1 MSADTS
7 GFRCAS
13 AIEETSL
20 QKGQPLTVA
29 PRHVGAQDVHA
40 GGEGEAH
47 AGGLS
52 HGFGMGHLTKVK
64 RARPPAYPRA
74 GSFSR
79 ARDC

>member
-1 MSADTS
+1 MCADTS
-7 GFRCAS
+7 GFRSAS
-13 AIEETSL
+13 ALEETSL

-47 AGGLS
+47 GGGLCQE
-52 HGFGMGHLTKVK
+52 FGTGHLTKVK
-64 RARPPAYPRA
+64 RARPPAYLGA

-79 ARDC
+79 ALDC